1 MMRWHLLRGGRI
13 IRTAW
18 SSNGD
23 CAAVELRPM
32 PWDIICSDA
41 DWWAMQHR
49 RALRNFPST
58 WNPLRAEA
66 DQFATRRVLSRVSV

>member
-23 CAAVELRPM
+23 CAATELRPLSS
-32 PWDIICSDA
+32 DVVCSDT

-58 WNPLRAEA
+58 WNSLRAEA
-66 DQFATRRVLSRVSV
+66 EDFASGNVLSRLSV

>member
-1 MMRWHLLRGGRI
+1 MTRWHLMRHGRI

-23 CAAVELRPM
+23 CATIELRPTRI
-32 PWDIICSDA
+32 DTVVSDA

-66 DQFATRRVLSRVSV
+66 DQLARRKGLPRVSV